1 MHDHTDSIAESFRVL
16 RACQSLDS
24 FGDDDLLSMI
34 SNSIGTFSASLHDF
48 DLTLP
53 NYLRVGGYGPPK
65 WVAMTC
71 TTIHIAKRISN
82 FDMNEDE
89 VLCFLKHIHLL
100 YRFDDF
106 VETIPS
112 QYAIREL
119 TSISVAILK
128 AFEQFEVDNSTV
140 DFSQKS
146 TSNTSSSSIHDS
158 GYEEN
163 QAGRLAGKGF
173 LEHDMLD
180 LIKRLHESPVR
191 GASKYNQQWYS
202 LELRQLL
209 LAMVQQ
215 LSDSSDRR
223 TNDQS
228 PRDAIQPNKNLRMWL
243 HDTGAPSV
251 GTNYQFAFLACLVSA
266 RNQSPCFQGPE
277 ERYFAQAFAQHV
289 SASWRIWNDVGGRVR
304 DEEEGAST
312 SCSFTAKNDMQSLM
326 KLANFEVE
334 CAILAQNRLSELA
347 EQSRNEERDD
357 FRAWNCLEFFRQ
369 AVQQSGDIYM
379 AGDPTRS

>member
-1 MHDHTDSIAESFRVL
+1 MYDHTDSIAASFRVL

-24 FGDDDLLSMI
+24 LQDDDLLSMI
-34 SNSIGTFSASLHDF
+34 SKSITTFSTSLHDF

-53 NYLRVGGYGPPK
+53 NYLRAGGCGSPK

-71 TTIHIAKRISN
+71 ATVHIAKRVSD

-119 TSISVAILK
+119 TSISDAILK
-128 AFEQFEVDNSTV
+128 AFDQFESNDSNVDSGPN
-140 DFSQKS
+140 S
-146 TSNTSSSSIHDS
+146 TSNASSSSNHDS

-173 LEHDMLD
+173 LDHDMLD
-180 LIKRLHESPVR
+180 LIKRLHESPVQ
-191 GASKYNQQWYS
+191 GASEYNQQWYS

-209 LAMVQQ
+209 LAMVRQ
-215 LSDSSDRR
+215 LLDSSDRQ

-228 PRDAIQPNKNLRMWL
+228 PRKAHRSNANLRMWL
-243 HDTGAPSV
+243 HDTGAISV

-266 RNQSPCFQGPE
+266 RDQSPCFQGTE
-277 ERYFAQAFAQHV
+277 ERYLAQAFAQHV

-304 DEEEGAST
+304 DEEEGAFT

-326 KLANFEVE
+326 EVANFEVE
-334 CAILAQNRLSELA
+334 CARLAQNRLSEILGQCHDK
-347 EQSRNEERDD
+347 ESDG
-357 FRAWNCLEFFRQ
+357 FRAWHCLEFFRQ
-369 AVQQSGDIYM
+369 AVQISGEIYM